1 MVRRTGNLY
10 EKIADPDNL
19 RLAYLKSRRGKSARP
34 SVLSYALDL
43 DNNLTQLRRGLLSL
57 TPLRL
62 GDYRYF
68 MVYDPKPRMICAA
81 SFNERVLHHAVMN
94 VCEPVFENYAIFDSY
109 ACRRGKGGERAIKR
123 AQHYCRQYPWYLKLD
138 IRKYFDSIS
147 HQILQKNLSRRFR
160 EKRLLNLFDEILATY
175 ETFPGKGLPIGN
187 LISQHLANFYLGRL
201 DHWLQ
206 EEVGVKGYLRYMD
219 DFLIFSQDR
228 LVLKGWWTLI
238 ETFLATELGLQ
249 VKSNGQ
255 LNRTICGIPFLGYRV
270 FAQKLRLGSLSRL
283 RFQYKFKLYEKFYE
297 KGIWGEIEL
306 QKHVEP
312 LLAFVRK
319 AETAGLRRRV
329 LEASRLCENY

>member
-1 MVRRTGNLY
+1 MVRRAGNLY

-19 RLAYLKSRRGKSARP
+19 RSAYLKSRRGKAARP
-34 SVLSYALDL
+34 AVLDYALDL
-43 DNNLTQLRRGLLSL
+43 DNSLNNLRRGLLSSAQL
-57 TPLRL
+57 EL

-94 VCEPVFENYAIFDSY
+94 VCEPAFESYAIFDSY
-109 ACRRGKGGERAIKR
+109 ACRKGKGGERAVKR
-123 AQHYCRQYPWYLKLD
+123 AQYFCGKYPWYLKLD

-147 HQILQKNLSRRFR
+147 HQVLQKNLSRRFR
-160 EKRLLNLFDEILATY
+160 EKRLLDLFAEILATY

-206 EEVGVKGYLRYMD
+206 EDVGVKGYLRYMD
-219 DFLIFSQDR
+219 DFLIFSQDKQ
-228 LVLKGWWTLI
+228 VLKGWWTLI
-238 ETFLATELGLQ
+238 ETFLAAELGLR

-255 LNRTICGIPFLGYRV
+255 LNRTSCGIPFLGYRI
-270 FAQKLRLGSLSRL
+270 FAQKLRLGSLSRR

-297 KGIWGEIEL
+297 KGVWDETAL

-319 AETAGLRRRV
+319 AETTGLRCRV
-329 LEASRLCENY
+329 LENSGLCDNY